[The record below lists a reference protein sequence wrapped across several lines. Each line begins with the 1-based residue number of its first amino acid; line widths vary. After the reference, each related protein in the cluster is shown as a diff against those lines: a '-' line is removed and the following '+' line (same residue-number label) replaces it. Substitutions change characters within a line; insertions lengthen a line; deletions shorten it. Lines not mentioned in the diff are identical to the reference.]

1 MEALYRRKIEF
12 IKNINKAWYLGNL
25 FSKEKSDPVTHI
37 DSSGKRGG
45 NSNNKQEG
53 ESKLLR

>member
-1 MEALYRRKIEF
+1 MEALYRHEIEF

-45 NSNNKQEG
+45 NSNNKQE
-53 ESKLLR
+53 SIFP